1 MLKPKQSIRL
11 GLYQE
16 EFVIWKTKDMF
27 SIKNGKQTLRAK
39 GIEDT
44 RLNLLVEVF
53 NMADEWLN
61 EWMNEFSTM
70 FHAMEEYQGQT
81 EFLSEKDFKMFNMV
95 KEVLIDGLKKVLKL
109 E

>member
-1 MLKPKQSIRL
+1 
-11 GLYQE
+11 
-16 EFVIWKTKDMF
+16 
-27 SIKNGKQTLRAK
+27 
-39 GIEDT
+39 
-44 RLNLLVEVF
+44 
-53 NMADEWLN
+53 MADEWLN